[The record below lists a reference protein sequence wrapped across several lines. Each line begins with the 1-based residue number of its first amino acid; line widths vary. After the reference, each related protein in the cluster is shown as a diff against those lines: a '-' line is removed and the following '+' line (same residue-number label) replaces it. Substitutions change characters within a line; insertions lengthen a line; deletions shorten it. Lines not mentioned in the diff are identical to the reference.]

1 MIPDE
6 KIEFPGQNFLRFFY
20 KVKLFP
26 DEILVIDDLP
36 APDTYQV
43 MVMVIPLPGFQL
55 VTSLA
60 VRHVQSVDE
69 PGAVQEFKGPV
80 NGRQADP
87 GESRMKRGINVF
99 GAQMLGRILQEIQD
113 SFPGGGPTRTVFP
126 HSQWSMM
133 RSAHF
138 FLSYR

>member
-1 MIPDE
+1 MGPPSPGSSPPASSPAIDAQSQEFDIMVPDE

-60 VRHVQSVDE
+60 VRHV
-69 PGAVQEFKGPV
+69 
-80 NGRQADP
+80 
-87 GESRMKRGINVF
+87 
-99 GAQMLGRILQEIQD
+99 
-113 SFPGGGPTRTVFP
+113 
-126 HSQWSMM
+126 
-133 RSAHF
+133 
-138 FLSYR
+138 